1 MFQET
6 HIAERSY
13 GKLKIDFRKK
23 FICKKKTG
31 SHPIL
36 DSIFTINLLSRPQET
51 RLKTLMMSKS
61 EKNFLLAKK
70 KLIFISK

>member
-61 EKNFLLAKK
+61 EKKLLLAKK
-70 KLIFISK
+70 KINFYI